1 MRGSA
6 RRRVE
11 GVTDPTREPD
21 PTVAVILLAAGEGLR
36 LGRGEPK
43 AFVHLA
49 GRPILAH
56 ALESLAG
63 MRIHPQIVLAVPASH
78 RAIAREL
85 MRGVAGL
92 DAERATIVVGGAS
105 RQESVRIAL
114 DRLQPSIATVLVHD
128 AARPMTPAVIF
139 DSVAAEVERTGE
151 GVITGLAVSD
161 TVKRIDADDRVVE
174 TLDRTQL
181 TAVQTPQGFPRAW
194 LEEGHRRATGDRTD
208 DAALVSDAGYPV
220 RVIAGDQLAS
230 KITTAW
236 ELRRTEEMLQRDPA
250 SSIRV
255 GTGADVHAFSDDA
268 ELWLA
273 GLHWP
278 GEVGLAGHSDGDVVA
293 HAICDAMLSA
303 VRLGDVGE
311 VFGTAD
317 ARFAGAHGD
326 VFLSETLRRVRELG
340 YELVN
345 VSVQVVGERPRI
357 ASRRREAEAHLSAVL
372 GASVSVAGTTSDA
385 LGFTGRGEG
394 VAAIAT
400 ALVRSVTS
408 EHSGPHG
415 D

>member
-1 MRGSA
+1 M
-6 RRRVE
+6 
-11 GVTDPTREPD
+11 TDPSSAPE

-63 MRIHPQIVLAVPASH
+63 MRSHPQVVVAVPPSH
-78 RAIAREL
+78 EAIAREL
-85 MRGVAGL
+85 VRGVAGL
-92 DAERATIVVGGAS
+92 DVERSSIVVGGAS

-114 DRLQPSIATVLVHD
+114 GHLAPTVATVLVHD

-151 GVITGLAVSD
+151 GVITGLPVSD
-161 TVKRIDADDRVVE
+161 TVKRLGPDDRVAE
-174 TLDRTQL
+174 TLDRSQL

-194 LEEGHRRATGDRTD
+194 LEEGHARATSDHTD
-208 DAALVSDAGYPV
+208 DAALVSDIGHPV

-230 KITTAW
+230 KITTTW
-236 ELRRTEEMLQRDPA
+236 ELRRTEEMLQRDPSA
-250 SSIRV
+250 TIRI
-255 GTGADVHAFSDDA
+255 GTGTDVHAFHPDA

-273 GLHWP
+273 GLRWP
-278 GEVGLAGHSDGDVVA
+278 GEPGLAGHSDGDVVA

-317 ARFAGAHGD
+317 PRLEGAHGD
-326 VFLSETLRRVRELG
+326 VFLAQALRLVRDEG

-400 ALVRSVTS
+400 ALVRAATS
-408 EHSGPHG
+408 QPAGPHL